1 MDDIKKDTA
10 PCNGAA
16 QRNASSIDQFA
27 NETKYLRRVQPLYDF
42 FARRKVRN
50 HKVFALT
57 LRILCEKINLPKDSY
72 SRLPV
77 GVQNTIVMQVC
88 QAGTRMV
95 KGSVCVQMYD
105 DSDDR
110 MRWAMQNG
118 ALAIVTSHEI
128 DNLPCIVVDN
138 PASVYA
144 KMCGIYRSFSN
155 VEVTAIIGSIG
166 KTSTKKVINA
176 VYRTH
181 FSTFCDEGNENL
193 LFNAGYHCQHI
204 PNNSEVWVQEVS
216 EDTPGYAHLIS
227 EMIRPKI
234 AVITAIDK
242 SHIGNFGDE
251 DGIAREVCSISSGMP
266 GDGVVIVNKDDFRAY
281 EYLQGVRVVT
291 ISQVDADADFCVK
304 NLEVTKEGLKFDIV
318 VKADNSSHRVLMN
331 NVYAKHNSI
340 AALYAF
346 ACGSISGIDYNS
358 IVKGIGN
365 YRAVGIRQ
373 NVFKTKLSRIIVYA
387 DCYNAVAKSV
397 KTAVDTC
404 SIIDIGEKKR
414 VAVLGDIEESGEYS
428 QSIHNEICDIVN
440 NSKFDIA
447 IFYGPQSIDA
457 AKKFKFRES
466 LTVNC
471 CATHDEINTLLDKY
485 LNKGDLILFKS
496 SRKSHLETCIKKK
509 WPVSFAIETLRA
521 KIPYL
526 MWRFKVIIS

>member
-1 MDDIKKDTA
+1 MSDIKIDTPPCKEVEQLPVA
-10 PCNGAA
+10 PLV
-16 QRNASSIDQFA
+16 QYVH
-27 NETKYLRRVQPLYDF
+27 ETNYLKRVQPLYDY
-42 FARRKVRN
+42 FAKRKVKN
-50 HKVFALT
+50 HKEYALT
-57 LRILCEKINLPKDSY
+57 LRGLCEKICLPEHYYQK
-72 SRLPV
+72 LPEEV
-77 GVQNTIVMQVC
+77 LNAIVMQVC

-110 MRWAMQNG
+110 MKWAMQNG
-118 ALAIVTSHEI
+118 ALAIVTYHEI

-176 VYRTH
+176 VYRTR
-181 FSTFCDEGNENL
+181 FKTFCDEGNENL

-251 DGIAREVCSISSGMP
+251 DGITREVCSISSGMP
-266 GDGVVIVNKDDFRAY
+266 TDGVVIVNKDDFRAY

-291 ISQVDADADFCVK
+291 ISQKDADADFCVK
-304 NLEVTKEGLKFDIV
+304 NLEVTKEGLRFDIV

-373 NVFKTKLSRIIVYA
+373 NVFKTKFSRNIVYA

-414 VAVLGDIEESGEYS
+414 IAVLGDIEESGEYS

-440 NSKFDIA
+440 KSKFDRA

-457 AKKFKFRES
+457 AKNFKFRES

-471 CATHDEINTLLDKY
+471 CATHDEINKLLDKY

-526 MWRFKVIIS
+526 MWRFKVIVS